1 MNTTLLCNYLQKITY
16 IHHLCHISLFR
27 NKSQAQPTAERKG
40 LHKGMNTR
48 SLATQVYLP
57 QHAKTRG
64 WCIHVYISVCVCV
77 CVCVW
82 LSRVWLFVTPWTRLL
97 WPWDSPGKN
106 TGLHCPVFLQGD
118 LPDPGIEPV
127 SPALAD
133 RFFITEAPE
142 KLNSKTGHPEG
153 GGPEFSLRPRKLC
166 MYCS

>member
-77 CVCVW
+77 CVCVTQSCLTLCDPVDQAPLTMGFSRQEYW
-82 LSRVWLFVTPWTRLL
+82 IALPCLPPRGSSWPRDRTCVPCTGRQVLYHWGTREVKQQNRTSRRRRSRV
-97 WPWDSPGKN
+97 
-106 TGLHCPVFLQGD
+106 
-118 LPDPGIEPV
+118 LPQ
-127 SPALAD
+127 A
-133 RFFITEAPE
+133 
-142 KLNSKTGHPEG
+142 
-153 GGPEFSLRPRKLC
+153 
-166 MYCS
+166 